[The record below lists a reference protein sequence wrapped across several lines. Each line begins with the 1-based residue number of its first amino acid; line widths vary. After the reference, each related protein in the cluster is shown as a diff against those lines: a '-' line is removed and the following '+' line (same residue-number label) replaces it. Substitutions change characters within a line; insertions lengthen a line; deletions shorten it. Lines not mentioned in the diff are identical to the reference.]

1 MNFLTAGTKGRAYL
15 YLTLTTCLWGSIYVV
30 SKAIMD
36 DIPPITLMF
45 FRYLI
50 ASAALLVILRFRPKQ
65 KIEKCDYKYIFFVGF
80 FGYFISIGA
89 QLSGTRLAGASVS
102 SLINSTN
109 PVLIMLFAALIL
121 KERLTV
127 KKLVCVAMALLGSY
141 VILGGGSSGHVL
153 GIALSFVSAVVW
165 SLSSVLARSVTQK
178 YDPIR
183 VTAYGVFLATAFSLP
198 AAALELGAGGESV
211 RFSLPAVAALLYIGV
226 FCTGVAHLLWNK
238 SLSMLEAGNCSLF
251 YPLQPMTSVLLGCM
265 FLGESVTPRFAVGA
279 LLILGGVLFS
289 VFRREKE
296 PPLAVEPCR
305 EQVKH

>member
-50 ASAALLVILRFRPKQ
+50 ASATLLVILRFRPKQ
-65 KIEKCDYKYIFFVGF
+65 KIERCDYKYIFFVGF

-89 QLSGTRLAGASVS
+89 QLSGTRLAGASVA

-109 PVLIMLFAALIL
+109 PVLITLFAALIL

-127 KKLVCVAMALLGSY
+127 KKLVCVALALLGSY
-141 VILGGGSSGHVL
+141 IILGGGGGGHVL
-153 GIALSFVSAVVW
+153 GIVLSFVSAVVW
-165 SLSSVLARSVTQK
+165 SLSSVLARGVTQK

-183 VTAYGVFLATAFSLP
+183 VTAYGVFLAAGFSLP
-198 AAALELGAGGESV
+198 AAAAELGTGAVGV
-211 RFSLPAVAALLYIGV
+211 RFTLPAAAALLYIGI
-226 FCTGVAHLLWNK
+226 FCTGAAHLLWNK
-238 SLSMLEAGNCSLF
+238 SLSILEAGSCSLF
-251 YPLQPMTSVLLGCM
+251 YPLQPMTSVLLGCL
-265 FLGESVTPRFAVGA
+265 FLGESVSPRFAVGA
-279 LLILGGVLFS
+279 LFILGGVLFN
-289 VFRREKE
+289 VLHREKE
-296 PPLAVEPCR
+296 PSAAEPCR
-305 EQVKH
+305 EPIKH